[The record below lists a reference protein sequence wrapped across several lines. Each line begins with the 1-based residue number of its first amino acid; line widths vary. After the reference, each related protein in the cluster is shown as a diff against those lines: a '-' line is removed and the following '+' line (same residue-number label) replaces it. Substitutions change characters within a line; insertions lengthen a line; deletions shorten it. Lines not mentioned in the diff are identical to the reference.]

1 MKAYLL
7 GWQASV
13 WELHGGSCVLFWL
26 TERQL
31 KTLAHNELGDI
42 PVLMSSMEK
51 DTLKG
56 IEN

>member
-31 KTLAHNELGDI
+31 KTLAHYELGDI

-51 DTLKG
+51 DTHKG